1 MVLLILFIGVP
12 MSSIGFSFDGENF
25 QFLRDSSKAFI
36 PSGTL
41 PEVLDYYGSMID
53 YTDVDDGSDVPSTSI
68 FSGTYVHLLL
78 GE

>member
-12 MSSIGFSFDGENF
+12 MSSIGFSFDGENS
-25 QFLRDSSKAFI
+25 QFLRASSKAFI

-41 PEVLDYYGSMID
+41 SEVLDYYGSMID
-53 YTDVDDGSDVPSTSI
+53 YTDVDDDSAVPSTSI

>member
-12 MSSIGFSFDGENF
+12 MSSIGFSFDGENS

-41 PEVLDYYGSMID
+41 SEVLDYYGSMID
-53 YTDVDDGSDVPSTSI
+53 YTDVDDGSDVPI
-68 FSGTYVHLLL
+68 PLLLL
-78 GE
+78 GV